1 MKHYIFISYITGSG
15 GVQCYIAAKAK
26 YLEEQGWHVVIFS
39 PLTTE
44 ECIIPYLSK
53 YVDYEIQDLEYQP
66 HRVPLFWVNK
76 VIKNMAAKVGEIKK
90 GEKIIIESWNSSS
103 ALWGELLAS
112 RLNGRH
118 VFWAANEYYRNTDQC
133 YEEKMDFFSFKMD
146 RGEIFTSSKIANKLF
161 EGYREFKKGDFLESR
176 INESPI
182 QDYLNEKVDAIN
194 KHDWNICYIG
204 RAQKPY
210 VPNIINGVSKFAS
223 QHKEKSIQLIMVGEA
238 GAIRPLLEEAKQPN
252 LNIIELGNQF
262 PLPLSLYSKADV
274 IIAGS
279 GAARHSAD
287 EGALVITVD
296 SETYNSHG
304 LLGYDTNVSICIKE
318 YDETVL
324 NLTFD
329 EALKRALVDQAWRH
343 LPNKWVKSPSVAE
356 CTAVQ
361 FNIIDKADMDLRYYD
376 IKKLLKGSID
386 IKAVPRIFYR
396 RIKGVLS

>member
-26 YLEEQGWHVVIFS
+26 YLEEQGWSVVVFS

-44 ECIIPYLSK
+44 ECIIPDLSK
-53 YVDYEIQDLEYQP
+53 YVDYEIQNLEYQP
-66 HRVPLFWVNK
+66 HTLPLFLVRK
-76 VIKNMAAKVGEIKK
+76 VINNMVAKVGEIKK
-90 GEKIIIESWNSSS
+90 NEKIIIESWNSSS

-118 VFWAANEYYRNTDQC
+118 MFWTANEYYRNTGQC
-133 YEEKMDFFSFKMD
+133 YEEKIDFFSFKMD

-161 EGYREFKKGDFLESR
+161 DGYRKFVKGEFLESR

-182 QDYLNEKVDAIN
+182 QDYLNEKVDALK

-223 QHKEKSIQLIMVGEA
+223 LHKDKSIQLIMVGEA
-238 GAIRPLLEEAKQPN
+238 STIRPLLEEAKLPN
-252 LNIIELGNQF
+252 LNIIELGDQY

-296 SETYNSHG
+296 SETLNSHG
-304 LLGYDTNVSICIKE
+304 LLGYDTNESICIKE

-324 NLTFD
+324 NLTFE
-329 EALKRALVDQAWRH
+329 EALERALVDQTWRQ

-356 CTAVQ
+356 CTTIQ
-361 FNIIDKADMDLRYYD
+361 FNIIDNADKELRYYD
-376 IKKLLKGSID
+376 IKKLLKGSVD
-386 IKAVPRIFYR
+386 VKAVSRILYR
-396 RIKGVLS
+396 QIRGKLS